1 MPTPSESAKSS
12 KRTTSNTSEES
23 VSLDDVIKN
32 SDLIFQSGYN
42 FRNWLR
48 KHGKNDY
55 IDFQEAELE
64 LLRNCYNSLD
74 DDGSGSIGIDEL
86 EDPLIALGLVDSRQ
100 QVCKIVELVDEDG
113 SAMVEFDEFLSIMK
127 SG

>member
-1 MPTPSESAKSS
+1 
-12 KRTTSNTSEES
+12 
-23 VSLDDVIKN
+23 
-32 SDLIFQSGYN
+32 
-42 FRNWLR
+42 
-48 KHGKNDY
+48 
-55 IDFQEAELE
+55 LE

-100 QVCKIVELVDEDG
+100 QVCKILELVDEDG